1 MEEVLGEVR
10 RFEDLIAW
18 QKARAL
24 TREVYR
30 VTAAGRFSRD
40 FRLCSQLQAACV
52 SVMANIA
59 EGFERKS
66 QKEYLHHLNIAK
78 GSCGE
83 ARAELYVALDAGYVS
98 GEDFAQLREQT
109 EEVSR
114 ILTGLISSLARAAEP

>member
-1 MEEVLGEVR
+1 VGEVR

-30 VTAAGRFSRD
+30 VTATGRFARD
-40 FRLCSQLQAACV
+40 FRLCSQLQAASV

-59 EGFERKS
+59 EGFERRGP
-66 QKEYLHHLNIAK
+66 KEYLYHLNIAK

-83 ARAELYVALDAGYVS
+83 ARAELYVALDAGYVAQ
-98 GEDFAQLREQT
+98 EDFDRLREQA
-109 EEVSR
+109 EELSR
-114 ILTGLISSLARAAEP
+114 VITGLAASVARAHAP